1 MSMDDPHK
9 KEIADLQRRLA
20 ELDRERASLL
30 TALEKLQSRRK
41 TEAPPT
47 PPLQTVGDIATIA
60 ALSNVEKI
68 AFISIA
74 LPRSR
79 RCLRSQMG
87 KFKDWK
93 GGLRSCVPQ
102 RMGSRYLREAADQMQ

>member
-30 TALEKLQSRRK
+30 TALEKLQLRRK
-41 TEAPPT
+41 IEAPPT
-47 PPLQTVGDIATIA
+47 SPLQTVGDIATTT
-60 ALSNVEKI
+60 ALSNAEKV
-68 AFISIA
+68 ALLA

-79 RCLRSQMG
+79 RCLPSQMG

-93 GGLRSCVPQ
+93 GGLCSCVPQ